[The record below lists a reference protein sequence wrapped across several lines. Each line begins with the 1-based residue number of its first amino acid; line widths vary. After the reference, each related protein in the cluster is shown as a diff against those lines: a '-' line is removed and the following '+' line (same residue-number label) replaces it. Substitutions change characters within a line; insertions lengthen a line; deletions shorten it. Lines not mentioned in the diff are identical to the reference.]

1 MPAWRW
7 WGISA
12 PGRGRLNHVRRRLSS
27 LQLLEMSMP
36 LAYVA
41 AAAAAATARRT
52 SASGGARCGAVC
64 GGDQNQPFINQ
75 PFISRMKSR
84 HFLL

>member
-7 WGISA
+7 WGTGA
-12 PGRGRLNHVRRRLSS
+12 PGRGRLNRVRRRLSS
-27 LQLLEMSMP
+27 LQLLEMSLP

-41 AAAAAATARRT
+41 AAAAAATAGRT

-64 GGDQNQPFINQ
+64 G
-75 PFISRMKSR
+75 
-84 HFLL
+84 LLVATTTSPS